1 MSGDTVREEATMEI
15 SHKIVLHF
23 PPTATGQPVIY
34 RLSRDYGLV
43 FNILRASITP
53 QEEGLMVLELSGEEA
68 DYRRASRYLKKMGI
82 RVQALL
88 QDIRKNDDRCVDCGA
103 CVGVCPTKALVL
115 ERPSMKVAFDPDECV
130 VCGECV
136 PCCPVGA
143 MELQF

>member
-1 MSGDTVREEATMEI
+1 MEV

-23 PPTATGQPVIY
+23 PPTATGQPVVY
-34 RLSRDYGLV
+34 RLSREFGLV

-68 DYRRASRYLKKMGI
+68 DYRRATGYLQEVGI
-82 RVQALL
+82 RIQPLV
-88 QDIRKNDDRCVDCGA
+88 QDIRKNDDRCTDCGA

-115 ERPSMKVAFDPDECV
+115 ERPSMKVVFKPEECV

-136 PCCPVGA
+136 PCCPVRA

>member
-1 MSGDTVREEATMEI
+1 MPNRQRATKEV

-43 FNILRASITP
+43 FNILRASVSP
-53 QEEGLMVLELSGEEA
+53 QEEGLMVLELSGAEG
-68 DYRRASRYLKKMGI
+68 DYRRATDYLREMGI
-82 RVQALL
+82 RLQPLL
-88 QDIRKNDDRCVDCGA
+88 QDIRKNDERCTDCGA
-103 CVGVCPTKALVL
+103 CVGVCPTEALVL
-115 ERPSMKVAFDPDECV
+115 ERPSMKVIFDPEKCV

-136 PCCPVGA
+136 PTCPVGA